1 MLFSVTA
8 EFKSKKRSSQPD
20 GRVYLGGEMQTNGL
34 KLKGGHRQALKARQS
49 VTENQ
54 RWDAVVRRDRQ
65 ADGKF
70 YYSVRTTGVYCRP
83 SCAARLARPENVQF
97 HETCADAEKA
107 GYRPCKRC
115 KPNEAPASE
124 QIARKI
130 AAACRLIE
138 TSETA
143 PSLEQLARHAE
154 MS

>member
-70 YYSVRTTGVYCRP
+70 YYSVKTTGVYCRP
-83 SCAARLARPENVQF
+83 SCAARLARRENVQF
-97 HETCADAEKA
+97 HSSCTDAEAA
-107 GYRPCKRC
+107 GFRPCKRC
-115 KPNEAPASE
+115 QPNGRDLIKHYTAT
-124 QIARKI
+124 IAK
-130 AAACRLIE
+130 ACRLIE
-138 TSETA
+138 TA
-143 PSLEQLARHAE
+143 GPRAILRPSPKR
-154 MS
+154 SP